1 MQMLAS
7 VFVFVFVCVCLSLTA
22 VYLMNMGPETVSNPL
37 PSKQFRV
44 PLLCLRIGCDKCRV

>member
-7 VFVFVFVCVCLSLTA
+7 VFVFVFVCLSLTA